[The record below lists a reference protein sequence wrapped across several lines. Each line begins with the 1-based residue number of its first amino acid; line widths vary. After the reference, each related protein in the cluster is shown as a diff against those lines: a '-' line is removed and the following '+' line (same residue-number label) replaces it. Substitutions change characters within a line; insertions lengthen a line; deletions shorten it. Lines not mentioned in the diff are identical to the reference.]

1 MARAHRFRQYFASAR
16 RHVVDLAAFPTDRP
30 AIYAGRQISQARM
43 LAEIPAPALR
53 HLLVGL
59 ADQEGWLAAVGS
71 IIETTPAART
81 VAIAAPLRSLAG
93 VSGLQWGVLRVAP
106 AGTEEGRLQWRRR
119 HAWPR
124 REYCCDEPAPE
135 GT

>member
-1 MARAHRFRQYFASAR
+1 
-16 RHVVDLAAFPTDRP
+16 
-30 AIYAGRQISQARM
+30 
-43 LAEIPAPALR
+43 
-53 HLLVGL
+53 
-59 ADQEGWLAAVGS
+59 VGS
-71 IIETTPAART
+71 IIETTPSAQA
-81 VAIAAPLRSLAG
+81 VAIAAPLRSLTG

-119 HAWPR
+119 HARAR